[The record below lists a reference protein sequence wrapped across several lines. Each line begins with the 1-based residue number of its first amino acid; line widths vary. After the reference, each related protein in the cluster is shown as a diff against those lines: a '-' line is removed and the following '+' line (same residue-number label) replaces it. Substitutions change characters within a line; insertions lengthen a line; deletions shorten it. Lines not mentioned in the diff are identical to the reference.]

1 MFSIVSASHSETVIW
16 VESSIEND
24 DNRFEEENV
33 HCKKKDNMKM
43 AFCRFQK
50 ACKIKKASSTFAY
63 HFNKETVPLHT
74 NHL

>member
-1 MFSIVSASHSETVIW
+1 MFSIVSASHSETVIL

-50 ACKIKKASSTFAY
+50 ACKIKKSLLNFCLSF
-63 HFNKETVPLHT
+63 
-74 NHL
+74 

>member
-50 ACKIKKASSTFAY
+50 ACKIKK
-63 HFNKETVPLHT
+63 PP
-74 NHL
+74 